1 MTDGSEGLSIVEVAA
16 DPRDPARLLVSLSDG
31 RRFRLEAG
39 RLGDVGLFAG
49 LAVDD
54 ALESRLASEED
65 RSGAR
70 TRALRYL
77 EARERSRAEVEQ
89 RLRRYGYEDPLVSE
103 TLDWLAGLGY
113 VDDRRFAEW
122 FARARTRSAWGSRRL
137 RDELRRKGVPGPIVE
152 KAVATFA
159 AADQSETGRTDDLTA
174 LVGRRFA
181 RELAADRERAERR
194 ITGYLQ
200 RRGHDWETIRAV
212 LARLGR
218 PEPPTDPGDT

>member
-1 MTDGSEGLSIVEVAA
+1 MTHGSGGLSIAEVAA

-39 RLGDVGLFAG
+39 RLGDVGLAAG
-49 LAVDD
+49 LEVDEV
-54 ALESRLASEED
+54 LESRLSSEED

-70 TRALRYL
+70 ARALRYL

-89 RLRRYGYEDPLVSE
+89 RLRRYGYDDHLVGE
-103 TLDWLAGLGY
+103 TLDWLDGLGY

-137 RDELRRKGVPGPIVE
+137 RDELRRKGVAGPVIE
-152 KAVATFA
+152 EAVAIFTTA
-159 AADQSETGRTDDLTA
+159 NRGEEGEVDDLTA

-181 RELAADRERAERR
+181 REWAADRERAERR
-194 ITGYLQ
+194 ITGYLH
-200 RRGHDWETIRAV
+200 RRGHEWETIRAV
-212 LARLGR
+212 LAHLGR
-218 PEPPTDPGDT
+218 PEPPTDPGDR

>member
-1 MTDGSEGLSIVEVAA
+1 MTDGSEGLSIAEVAA

-39 RLGDVGLFAG
+39 RLADVGLAAG
-49 LAVDD
+49 MEIDEV
-54 ALESRLASEED
+54 LESRLASEED

-70 TRALRYL
+70 ARALRYL

-89 RLRRYGYEDPLVSE
+89 RLRRYGYADQLVSD
-103 TLDWLAGLGY
+103 TLDWLIDLGY

-137 RDELRRKGVPGPIVE
+137 RDELRRKGVPGPIIE
-152 KAVATFA
+152 EAVATFA
-159 AADQSETGRTDDLTA
+159 AANQGEEGGTDNLAA
-174 LVGRRFA
+174 LIGRRFA

-194 ITGYLQ
+194 ITGYLE

-212 LARLGR
+212 LAQLGT
-218 PEPPTDPGDT
+218 PEPPTDPRDR